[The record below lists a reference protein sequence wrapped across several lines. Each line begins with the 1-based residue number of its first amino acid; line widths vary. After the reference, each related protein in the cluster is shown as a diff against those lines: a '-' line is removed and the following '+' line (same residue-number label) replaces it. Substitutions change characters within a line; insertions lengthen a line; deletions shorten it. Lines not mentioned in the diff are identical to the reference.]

1 MRRITLL
8 ILAVLAALLAPT
20 APAQARPA
28 KPLVTG
34 GLHGLDITNQ
44 GLNQCQKQ
52 NWHNHP

>member
-1 MRRITLL
+1 MRRITLP